1 MRLGVAPRCFHMP
14 QALSRV
20 LRCMSSLS
28 SVQSRRRVCRIDS
41 SVRFDNNHTGSV
53 GAWSTCR
60 GGCTPPALRSKPGVD
75 IVTAQRMVAM
85 KYRRMWLAL
94 CLLFITAFSLGP
106 EPVHAQS
113 SPSELGTL
121 QKDMETVKND
131 LAAIK
136 KELSEIRQLL
146 IQRPLQPATP
156 ARVMSRVKVG
166 DGYSLGKPD
175 APVTLVEFSDYQCPF
190 CGRFF
195 NQTFA
200 ALKTQYIDTGKV
212 RYVFRDFPLDQLHPQ
227 ARKAA
232 EAAHCAGEQRKY
244 WEMHDTMFKN
254 QRTLKVENLKGF
266 ASELG
271 LDVTAFSSCLD
282 EGKYAAAVSQHHAA
296 GSELGVTGTPAFFV
310 GKSPLDGT
318 IEATA
323 IKGAQPITAFR
334 QAIDRLLDGK
344 NP

>member
-1 MRLGVAPRCFHMP
+1 MC
-14 QALSRV
+14 
-20 LRCMSSLS
+20 
-28 SVQSRRRVCRIDS
+28 
-41 SVRFDNNHTGSV
+41 
-53 GAWSTCR
+53 
-60 GGCTPPALRSKPGVD
+60 
-75 IVTAQRMVAM
+75 
-85 KYRRMWLAL
+85 LAL

-106 EPVHAQS
+106 GRVHAQS
-113 SPSELGTL
+113 PPSDLGAL

-131 LAAIK
+131 LIGIK
-136 KELSEIRQLL
+136 KEMSEIRQLL
-146 IQRPLQPATP
+146 MQRPPQPAT
-156 ARVMSRVKVG
+156 ARVMSKVKVG
-166 DGYSLGKPD
+166 DGPSLGKPD
-175 APVTLVEFSDYQCPF
+175 APVTLVEFSDYECPF

-200 ALKTQYIDTGKV
+200 ALKAQYIDTGKV
-212 RYVFRDFPLDQLHPQ
+212 RYVFRDFPLDQLHAQ

-232 EAAHCAGEQRKY
+232 EAAHCAGDQRKY

-254 QRTLKVENLKGF
+254 QRTLKVEHLKGF

-271 LDVTAFSSCLD
+271 LDVTAFNSCLD

-310 GKSPLDGT
+310 GKSSPDGT